1 MKVSRRSFLRG
12 LALAGAG
19 WAGTQLLVGR
29 PAGQRTVPALAAE
42 GPGGL
47 GKLVR
52 LSGQPG
58 HKDLVVAEPADPPAP
73 VETGRGPQRWV
84 MVVDLAKCDGC
95 QECTRAC
102 AAMHRVPPGQEW
114 IRVYEIRDEAT
125 GLAYWLPR
133 PCMQCDNP
141 PCVKVCPVS
150 ATWKRDDG
158 IVMQDT
164 SRCIGCRFCIAACPY
179 QARGFNWVDP
189 PATPERVGEAYDPE
203 WNRVHFRGTT
213 EKCIFCP
220 ALVRD
225 GKLPACVAACPMGA
239 LYFGDREEDAVTNSQ
254 GETAR
259 FSQLVREHAAYRL
272 LEELGTEPRVYYLP
286 PRQRLYPTLPEA
298 GAPSGRERP

>member
-1 MKVSRRSFLRG
+1 MKISRRLFLKVAAGMAAAAAVGVPASRAHRPREG
-12 LALAGAG
+12 LAAEVPLPA
-19 WAGTQLLVGR
+19 R
-29 PAGQRTVPALAAE
+29 PAGQA
-42 GPGGL
+42 GPS
-47 GKLVR
+47 R
-52 LSGQPG
+52 
-58 HKDLVVAEPADPPAP
+58 
-73 VETGRGPQRWV
+73 RWV

-95 QECTRAC
+95 RECTRAC
-102 AAMHRVPPGQEW
+102 TAMHRVPPGQEW
-114 IRVYEIRDEAT
+114 IRVYEMRDEST

-150 ATWKRDDG
+150 ATWKREDG

-164 SRCIGCRFCIAACPY
+164 SRCIGCRYCIAACPY
-179 QARGFNWVDP
+179 QARGFNWVEP
-189 PATPERVGEAYDPE
+189 AATPERTGEPYDPE

-220 ALVRD
+220 ALIKE

-254 GETAR
+254 GETVR
-259 FSQLVREHAAYRL
+259 FSALVIEQAGYRL

-286 PRQRLYPTLPEA
+286 PRKPQYPPPPPEEPESAARA
-298 GAPSGRERP
+298 GRAAIPAPAVPPKRIATAGGVRR